1 MSKHKILAGNTAPWL
16 RTALTRVEDRIADDV
31 AEQIKNKQFDGPA
44 VVLVPPS
51 VAAELGWLAGERP
64 SYRPTIHGLHAYIV
78 EDVAGVVVVSS
89 RIAQLMNSNPTS
101 PMLR

>member
-16 RTALTRVEDRIADDV
+16 RTALTRVEARIADTV

-51 VAAELGWLAGERP
+51 VAAELGWVAGER
-64 SYRPTIHGLHAYIV
+64 SDRPTTHGLHAYIV
-78 EDVAGVVVVSS
+78 EEVAGVVVVSS
-89 RIAQLMNSNPTS
+89 RIAQLMNSNPTN